1 MHDAYFVYKRNS
13 AHLINEDVSVVDE
26 AMSLLLND
34 STSPMTTE
42 SVNDSCLSDDLRD
55 LDIIPIDLKT
65 DPGNEDFGTFTRF
78 SSLDF

>member
-1 MHDAYFVYKRNS
+1 
-13 AHLINEDVSVVDE
+13 
-26 AMSLLLND
+26 MSLLLND

-42 SVNDSCLSDDLRD
+42 SVNDSCLGDDLRD